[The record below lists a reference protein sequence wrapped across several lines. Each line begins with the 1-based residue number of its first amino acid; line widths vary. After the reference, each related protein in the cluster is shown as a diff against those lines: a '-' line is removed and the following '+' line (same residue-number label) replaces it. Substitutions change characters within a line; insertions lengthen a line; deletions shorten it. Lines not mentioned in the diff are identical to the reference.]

1 MHPIGSPS
9 KTLRGPADRARF
21 GFTLVELLVVI
32 AIIGVLIGL
41 LLPAVQ
47 RTREAGRRAA
57 CTNNL
62 RQSALAVAGYEAN
75 RRRLPP
81 GYDATPAGAD
91 LPNGTLHAWSSF
103 VLPFLEEAMSSRI
116 DYRKAWN
123 AAGGNDDVADRKISV
138 YRCPS
143 AVLDYP
149 GKTDF
154 GGISGS
160 WILDLPG
167 GDPPA
172 TMMTAGLLVPV
183 KETGDAVRSGSVSDG
198 MSQTLLLGESADRG
212 PAANE
217 PTNDDDPFG
226 RWAVY
231 NCFPQTEAIINT
243 TKSDIRSLHPGG
255 AMVAFGDARV
265 VFLDES
271 TDPVVLSAIC
281 SRNGGESAAL
291 RQ

>member
-1 MHPIGSPS
+1 MNPIRIPA
-9 KTLRGPADRARF
+9 TAVRGATDRARC

-32 AIIGVLIGL
+32 GIIGVLIGL

-62 RQSALAVAGYEAN
+62 RQSALAVTNYESN

-91 LPNGTLHAWSSF
+91 LPHGTLHAWSSF
-103 VLPFLEEAMSSRI
+103 VLPFLEETMSSRI

-123 AAGGNDDVADRKISV
+123 ASGGNDDFADRKISV

-149 GKTDF
+149 GKADF

-160 WILDLPG
+160 WILGLPG

-172 TMMTAGLLVPV
+172 TMMTTGLLVPL
-183 KETGDAVRSGSVSDG
+183 KEAGDVVRSASVSDG
-198 MSQTLLLGESADRG
+198 MSQTLLLAESADRG
-212 PAANE
+212 PAPNE
-217 PTNDDDPFG
+217 PAGDDDPFG

-231 NCFPQTEAIINT
+231 NCFPQTEAFINT